1 MTTAVQSPA
10 ILSNWRSSTRARQS
24 ARVVLADPIRD
35 PLNLLLAAGASVLI
49 VCGMI
54 ALHNDMLDWY
64 LLPVGL
70 CGALIGPDMFAW
82 LRGQIDTFDPLGIL
96 GAYGYFFFFIAP
108 LLTVMWGYHSPELPM
123 PPDWLSWIGW
133 MSVLNVFGLLVY
145 LIGRQMFV
153 ATPPKKK
160 WILKQSAFFGVMSVA
175 LPLALAFQM
184 YIFVS
189 FGGVVGFMKAFSDA
203 TADAFTGMG
212 WQFLIAE
219 MFPVFLA
226 IFLLVWK
233 REFLRTRS
241 WGFLALLVLGFF
253 VLKLLFGGLRGS
265 RSNTVWALFW
275 LVGAIHLWIRRV
287 PRRLIVVGLVFL
299 SCFMYVYGFYK
310 QDGTQALELLQNP
323 GQLAAA
329 EEKSGRTVDAALL
342 GDMARTDIQSYLLY
356 RLWSVGNYDYAY
368 GATYLEAFDVLIPK
382 WIWPNRPDGKVRAG
396 TEALHGRSVYSAGIF
411 QASQVY
417 GLAGEA
423 MLNFPPIFAPLA
435 FLLLAFVVVKSRSL
449 MLADPDDLRWL
460 LVPILANAMTILPAA
475 DLDNQIMFFLTVA
488 ACPLILLRISSAV
501 VSRQMP
507 IAMMS
512 ATNTR

>member
-1 MTTAVQSPA
+1 MTTAVQNPP
-10 ILSNWRSSTRARQS
+10 ILSDWYGS
-24 ARVVLADPIRD
+24 ARTLQPARPVLTDPIRD

-49 VCGMI
+49 ICGMV
-54 ALHNDMLDWY
+54 AVRNDMLDWY

-70 CGALIGPDMFAW
+70 CGTLIGPDMFAW
-82 LRGQIDTFDPLGIL
+82 LRGKVDTFDPLGIL
-96 GAYGYFFFFIAP
+96 GAYGYFFFFLAP
-108 LLTVMWGYHSPELPM
+108 LLTVLWGYHTAELPI
-123 PPDWLSWIGW
+123 PPDWFSWIGW
-133 MSVLNVFGLLVY
+133 MSVLNACGLLIY
-145 LIGRQMFV
+145 LVGRRTFA
-153 ATPPKKK
+153 ATAPKTK
-160 WILKQSAFFGVMSVA
+160 WVLKQSAFFGVMSIA
-175 LPLALAFQM
+175 LPLALAFQL

-189 FGGVVGFMKAFSDA
+189 FGGVMGFMKAFSDA
-203 TADAFTGMG
+203 ASDAFTGMG

-226 IFLLVWK
+226 IFFLVWK
-233 REFLRTRS
+233 RDFLRARS
-241 WGFLALLVLGFF
+241 WAFLGLMVFGFF

-265 RSNTVWALFW
+265 RSNTVWAMFW

-299 SCFMYVYGFYK
+299 SLFMYVYGFYK
-310 QDGTQALELLQNP
+310 QDGTEALELLQNP
-323 GQLAAA
+323 SQLAAA
-329 EEKSGRTVDAALL
+329 EEKGGRTVDAALL

-382 WIWPNRPDGKVRAG
+382 WIWPDRPEGKVRKG
-396 TEALHGRSVYSAGIF
+396 TEALHGRAVYSAGIF

-435 FLLLAFVVVKSRSL
+435 FLFLAFVVVKSRSL

-460 LVPILANAMTILPAA
+460 LVPILANAMIILPAA

-488 ACPLILLRISSAV
+488 ACPLILLRMSSIV
-501 VSRQMP
+501 VPRQMP
-507 IAMMS
+507 LGA
-512 ATNTR
+512 AAGADAR